1 MTQLQKAYKQINQN
15 EGNKGKLLYT
25 FGPYGVGS
33 EIFGITEAILYC
45 LHNEI
50 EFCFNT
56 YSWNS
61 KYKRGWQ
68 DYFVPFYDEE
78 KSISY
83 RQKLKHFG
91 SAIYSNRYGQKLK
104 RFGDA
109 KCNNKFS
116 PFVSKLLLKRDMIKY
131 SKAYRG
137 YLNSMNKREKEKVD
151 LYQFNRGEFTFN
163 TGHFTVPELGING
176 NYFHAMTIIM
186 KMIYVHNEETIKA
199 VNQKKQSLKIT
210 QPYIAVHI
218 RKGDKKL
225 ETVLIETIRYIDRI
239 KKLESKITNI
249 FIASDDYNAVEEFQK
264 NCSKEW
270 TISTLCT
277 PSMQGHAQGSF
288 NRLRPADIQDAMID
302 VFTDL
307 DILFKSEIFIG
318 TYSSNIARLTFMFKE
333 GRNCHNLDD
342 YKWPMQ
348 RMMWQK

>member
-25 FGPYGVGS
+25 FRSNGFGS
-33 EIFGITEAILYC
+33 EIFGVAQAILYC

-50 EFCFNT
+50 EFCLST

-68 DYFVPFYDEE
+68 DYFIPFYDEK
-78 KSISY
+78 KSIRY
-83 RQKLKHFG
+83 VQKLKHFG
-91 SAIYSNRYGQKLK
+91 NAIDSKKL
-104 RFGDA
+104 
-109 KCNNKFS
+109 S
-116 PFVSKLLLKRDMIKY
+116 PFVIKSLLKRAIVKY

-137 YLNSMNKREKEKVD
+137 YYSVNKREKITPYQ
-151 LYQFNRGEFTFN
+151 YQFNNR
-163 TGHFTVPELGING
+163 HFIVPELGING
-176 NYFHAMTIIM
+176 NYFHAMTIIL

-218 RKGDKKL
+218 RRGDKNS
-225 ETVLIETIRYIDRI
+225 ETESIETIRYIDRI

-249 FIASDDYNAVEEFQK
+249 FIVSDDYNTVEEFQK

-277 PSMQGHAQGSF
+277 PSMQGHAQRSF
-288 NRLRPADIQDAMID
+288 NRLRPADTRDAMID
-302 VFTDL
+302 VFADL

-318 TYSSNIARLTFMFKE
+318 TYSSNIGRLTFLFKE

-342 YKWPMQ
+342 YKWSMH
-348 RMMWQK
+348 RMMWERSLKKSRFLVEPTQVT